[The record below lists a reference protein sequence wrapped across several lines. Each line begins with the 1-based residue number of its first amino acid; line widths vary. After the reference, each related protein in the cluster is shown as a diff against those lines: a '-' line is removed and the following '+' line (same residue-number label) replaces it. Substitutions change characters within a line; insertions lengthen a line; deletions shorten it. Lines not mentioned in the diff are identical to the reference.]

1 LPFEE
6 MMLQGECMKP
16 TLLIM
21 AAGMGSR
28 YGGLKQIDPMGPNG
42 ETLLEYSVFDAIRA
56 GFGKVV
62 FVIRRDFADAFK
74 KALGNRFDEKIEV
87 AYAFQELDDLPE
99 GFSVPSGREKPWGTA
114 HAIFS
119 ARDQVQTPFAVQN
132 ADDFYGPEA
141 YQVLAEELQKMPTDE
156 ACMVGY
162 ELANTLSEHG
172 TVSRGICQIQNGY
185 LQDVEEHLKIARTTE
200 GFIADTRDDGS
211 QVRMAEDEICSMNF
225 WGFAPPFFNALK
237 LRFEAFLSAEGNEL
251 KSEWLIPPVVDDMI
265 KKGEI
270 RVKVLRS
277 SASWFGVTY
286 PQDKPWV
293 VAKLE
298 EMHKK
303 GIYPARLWE

>member
-1 LPFEE
+1 
-6 MMLQGECMKP
+6 MKP
-16 TLLIM
+16 TLLVM

-28 YGGLKQIDPMGPNG
+28 YGGLKQMDPMGPNG

-62 FVIRRDFADAFK
+62 FVIRRDFAEAFK
-74 KALGNRFDEKIEV
+74 TVLGNRFDDQIEV
-87 AYAFQELDDLPE
+87 AYAFQEMDDLPE
-99 GFSVPSGREKPWGTA
+99 GFSIPEGREKPWGTA
-114 HAIFS
+114 HAIFA
-119 ARDQVQTPFAVQN
+119 ARQLIQTPFAVQN

-141 YQVLAEELQKMPTDE
+141 YQVLARELLSMPENE

-172 TVSRGICQIQNGY
+172 TVSRGICQTKEGY
-185 LQDVEEHLKIARTTE
+185 LQDVEEHLKIARTPE
-200 GFIADTRDDGS
+200 GRIADTLSDGT
-211 QVRMAEDEICSMNF
+211 QIQMAEDEICSMNF
-225 WGFAPPFFNALK
+225 WGFAPSFFAALEA
-237 LRFEAFLSAEGNEL
+237 RFEAFLSAYGNEL

-277 SASWFGVTY
+277 SATWFGVTY
-286 PQDKPWV
+286 PEDKPWV
-293 VAKLE
+293 VNKLAA
-298 EMHKK
+298 MHQQ